1 MNRRLWIF
9 LWWLICS
16 QIAYGQIGNKGV
28 PNIRNFTY
36 DQYHAGAQN
45 WSILQDDQGKM
56 LFGNNYGLLE
66 YNGND
71 WSLITQPTNK
81 TVVWSIY
88 KGRDSIIYVG
98 AQNEFG
104 YLKTNN
110 AGQKRYISLLPK
122 VPEGSRQFSDIWSI
136 LETSSGIHFHARNA
150 IYIYNDDTIQ
160 VINTPM
166 IDGFSKIGDSILVQD
181 RLFNIYVVKP
191 DGLRKVMNG
200 TDVRHTV
207 LRIFDNHHGGL
218 HLVTQH
224 HGILTCENGEIVP
237 EKHISSSFMQTHK
250 IQCLYKLR
258 NDYLA
263 VGTVGAGLLILD
275 DAFRPIQWLSKS
287 NGLQSNTILAIGSDH
302 IGNLWVATETG
313 IDYVQTAIPLYKI
326 ADNYE
331 LEGTV
336 SSTLIHNDRLYVG
349 TNSGVFYTAWN
360 DQENP
365 LAPTLQFKQVTGLS
379 GQVWNLHQIDDQ
391 IYVCQHEGL
400 YRIVNNSAVRIFE
413 ATGVWNL
420 KPIRESA
427 PQYYL
432 QGAYDGIHLFER
444 SGGDLKYIRKI
455 EGFNETSRII
465 ELDDKNNIWMAHGYK
480 GIYKLRLDQE
490 MKRFTEVKLY
500 KKEQGFPTSLFINL
514 FKVRN
519 KILFGTERGT
529 YQYDYALDSMV
540 ADPLFMSILGNTQH
554 IRLLKED
561 DGNVWYI
568 KGQDMHDEMGIIDFY
583 DNEKYEVT
591 KAPLQHLKGRF
602 NPGFENINILS
613 KDAVLF
619 GTKNGIVLFDRT
631 GNRNYTK
638 PYLASITEV
647 RCVANDSLLYG
658 QLPIDQ
664 QKPILDHVG
673 TVVLPYDQNSIRFYY
688 SSDYFESPDQTTF
701 NYYLEGFDKSWF
713 TGEHELSKTYT
724 NLPPGDYTFRV
735 KAINVYGFESKEGH
749 YSFKILPPWYLTPI
763 AKVAY
768 VVVLLLLG
776 AGMMKLY
783 RMRIESAQNKER
795 LAQMD
800 VLQKNR
806 EEYHAEKLLTE
817 QELITLKNE
826 KLEAEIAI
834 SRSKMDVLNAE
845 MAASI
850 MMITQKN
857 GVLIKVREDLE
868 SLLKKAKDS
877 NKELIQRVIK
887 HINQDID
894 TDQDWRQFKI
904 HFDKVHED
912 FLERLKCQYPDI
924 TPKDLQLAAY
934 LRLNLSSKEIASMMN
949 ITIRSIEGC
958 RYRLR
963 KHLNLSSETN
973 LSEFILKF

>member
-1 MNRRLWIF
+1 M
-9 LWWLICS
+9 
-16 QIAYGQIGNKGV
+16 

-36 DQYHAGAQN
+36 DEYQAGAQN

-66 YNGND
+66 YNGRD

-88 KGRDSIIYVG
+88 KGRDSTIYVG

-110 AGQKRYISLLPK
+110 AGQKRYISLLSK
-122 VPEGSRQFSDIWSI
+122 VPEDSRQFSDIWSI
-136 LETSSGIHFHARNA
+136 LETSSGIHFHARGA
-150 IYIYNDDTIQ
+150 VYIYKDDTIK
-160 VINTPM
+160 VVSTPM

-181 RLFNIYVVKP
+181 RSFNIYVVRP
-191 DGLRKVMNG
+191 TGLRKVISG
-200 TDVRHTV
+200 ADVQGTV

-218 HLVTQH
+218 QLVTQD
-224 HGILTCENGEIVP
+224 HGILTFENGQIVP
-237 EKHISSSFMQTHK
+237 KKHISSAFMQSHK

-275 DAFRPIQWLSKS
+275 DAFRPIQWLNKS

-336 SSTLIHNDRLYVG
+336 STTLIHNDKLYVG
-349 TNSGVFYTAWN
+349 TNSGVFYTEWN

-365 LAPTLQFKQVTGLS
+365 LTPTLHFKQITGLS
-379 GQVWNLHQIDDQ
+379 GQVWNLHLIDGQ

-400 YRIVNNSAVRIFE
+400 YRVEGSSAIRIFE
-413 ATGVWNL
+413 GTGAWNL
-420 KPIRESA
+420 TPIQKSD
-427 PQYYL
+427 PKYYL

-444 SGGDLKYIRKI
+444 SNGNLRYLRKI
-455 EGFNETSRII
+455 EGFEETSRII

-480 GIYKLRLDQE
+480 GIYRLRLDQAME
-490 MKRFTEVKLY
+490 RFAEVKLY
-500 KKEQGFPTSLFINL
+500 KKEHGFPTSLFVNL
-514 FKVRN
+514 FKVKN
-519 KILFGTERGT
+519 QVLFGTERGT

-540 ADPLFMSILGNTQH
+540 ADPLYTRILGNTQH

-561 DGNVWYI
+561 DGKVWYI
-568 KGQDMHDEMGIIDFY
+568 KGQDMRDEMGIIDFY

-591 KAPLQHLKGRF
+591 KAPLQHLQGRF
-602 NPGFENINILS
+602 NPGFESINSLS
-613 KDAVLF
+613 QNAVLF

-631 GNRNYTK
+631 VNRNYAK

-647 RCVANDSLLYG
+647 RCVPNDSLLYG

-664 QKPILDHVG
+664 QKPISDHVDPP
-673 TVVLPYDQNSIRFYY
+673 VLRYDQNSIRFYY
-688 SSDYFESPDQTTF
+688 ASDYFESPDQTSF
-701 NYYLEGFDKSWF
+701 SYYLEGFDKSWF

-724 NLPPGDYTFRV
+724 NLPAGEYIFRV
-735 KAINVYGFESKEGH
+735 KATNVYGFESKEAH
-749 YSFKILPPWYLTPI
+749 YSFKILPPWYMTRM
-763 AKVAY
+763 AKIAY
-768 VVVLLLLG
+768 VITFLLIGVGL
-776 AGMMKLY
+776 MKLY
-783 RMRIESAQNKER
+783 RKRIENAQNKER

-806 EEYHAEKLLTE
+806 EEYNAEKLLTE

-868 SLLKKAKDS
+868 RLLKKAKDS

-912 FLERLKCQYPDI
+912 FLERLKCQFPDI

-973 LSEFILKF
+973 LSEFIIKF

>member
-1 MNRRLWIF
+1 MLLWG
-9 LWWLICS
+9 LICG

-36 DQYHAGAQN
+36 DEYQAGAQN
-45 WSILQDDQGKM
+45 WSILQDDQGRM

-66 YNGND
+66 YNGRD

-88 KGRDSIIYVG
+88 KGRDSTIYIG

-104 YLKTNN
+104 YLKINN
-110 AGQKRYISLLPK
+110 AGQKRYISLLSK
-122 VPEGSRQFSDIWSI
+122 VPEDSREFSDIWAI
-136 LETSSGIHFHARNA
+136 LETSSGIHFHARGA
-150 IYIYNDDTIQ
+150 VYIYKDDTIN
-160 VINTPM
+160 VIKTPM

-181 RLFNIYVVKP
+181 RSFNIYVVKP
-191 DGLRKVMNG
+191 TGLRKVISG
-200 TDVRHTV
+200 ADVQGTV

-218 HLVTQH
+218 QLVTQD
-224 HGILTCENGEIVP
+224 HGILTFENGKIVP
-237 EKHISSSFMQTHK
+237 EKHISSAFMQGHK

-275 DAFRPIQWLSKS
+275 DAFRPIQWLNKS

-336 SSTLIHNDRLYVG
+336 SSTLIHNDKLYVG
-349 TNSGVFYTAWN
+349 TNSGVFYTEWN

-365 LAPTLQFKQVTGLS
+365 LTPTLHFKQIKGLS
-379 GQVWNLHQIDDQ
+379 GQVWNLHLIDGQ

-400 YRIVNNSAVRIFE
+400 YRIEGSSAIRIFE
-413 ATGVWNL
+413 GTGVWNL
-420 KPIRESA
+420 IPIREGN
-427 PQYYL
+427 PKYYL
-432 QGAYDGIHLFER
+432 QGAYDGIHLFEL
-444 SGGDLKYIRKI
+444 SDGDFRYLRKI
-455 EGFNETSRII
+455 EGFEETSRII

-480 GIYKLRLDQE
+480 GIYRLRLDQA
-490 MKRFTEVKLY
+490 MKRFAEVKLY
-500 KKEQGFPTSLFINL
+500 KKEHGFPTSLFVNL
-514 FKVRN
+514 FKVKN
-519 KILFGTERGT
+519 QVLFGTERGT
-529 YQYDYALDSMV
+529 YQYDYALDTMV
-540 ADPLFMSILGNTQH
+540 ADPLYTRILGNTQH

-561 DGNVWYI
+561 DGKIWYI

-591 KAPLQHLKGRF
+591 KAPLQHLQGRF
-602 NPGFENINILS
+602 NPGFENINSLS
-613 KDAVLF
+613 QNAVLF

-631 GNRNYTK
+631 VNRNYAK

-647 RCVANDSLLYG
+647 RCVTNDSLLYG

-664 QKPILDHVG
+664 QKPISDHVDPP
-673 TVVLPYDQNSIRFYY
+673 LLRYDQNAIRFYY
-688 SSDYFESPDQTTF
+688 ASDYFESPDQTSYS
-701 NYYLEGFDKSWF
+701 YYLEGFDKSWF

-724 NLPPGDYTFRV
+724 NLPAGEYIFRV
-735 KAINVYGFESKEGH
+735 KATNVYGFESKEAH
-749 YSFKILPPWYLTPI
+749 YSFKVLPPWYLTTM

-768 VVVLLLLG
+768 VITFLLIGVGL
-776 AGMMKLY
+776 MKLY
-783 RMRIESAQNKER
+783 RKRIENAQKKER

-800 VLQKNR
+800 VLQRNR
-806 EEYHAEKLLTE
+806 EEYNAEKLLTE

-912 FLERLKCQYPDI
+912 FLERLKCQFPDI

-973 LSEFILKF
+973 LSEFIIKF

>member
-1 MNRRLWIF
+1 VNQRLFIL
-9 LWWLICS
+9 LWGLICG

-36 DQYHAGAQN
+36 DEYQAGAQN

-66 YNGND
+66 YNGRD

-88 KGRDSIIYVG
+88 KGRDSTIFVG

-110 AGQKRYISLLPK
+110 AGQKRYISLLSK
-122 VPEGSRQFSDIWSI
+122 VPDDSREFSDIWAI
-136 LETSSGIHFHARNA
+136 LETSSGIHFHARGA
-150 IYIYNDDTIQ
+150 VYIYKDDTIK
-160 VINTPM
+160 VVNTPM

-181 RLFNIYVVKP
+181 RSFNIYVVKP
-191 DGLRKVMNG
+191 TGLRKVISG
-200 TDVRHTV
+200 ADVQGTV

-218 HLVTQH
+218 QLVTQH
-224 HGILTCENGEIVP
+224 HGILTFENGEIVP
-237 EKHISSSFMQTHK
+237 EKHISSAFMQGHK

-275 DAFRPIQWLSKS
+275 DAFRPIQWLNKS

-336 SSTLIHNDRLYVG
+336 SSTLIHNDKLYVG
-349 TNSGVFYTAWN
+349 TNSGVFYTEWN

-365 LAPTLQFKQVTGLS
+365 LTPTLHFKQITGLS
-379 GQVWNLHQIDDQ
+379 GQVWNLHLIDGQ

-400 YRIVNNSAVRIFE
+400 YRIEGSSAIRIFE
-413 ATGVWNL
+413 GTGVWNL
-420 KPIRESA
+420 IPIREGN
-427 PQYYL
+427 PKYYL
-432 QGAYDGIHLFER
+432 QGAYDGIHLFEL
-444 SGGDLKYIRKI
+444 SDGDFRYLRKI
-455 EGFNETSRII
+455 EGFEETSRII

-480 GIYKLRLDQE
+480 GIYRLRLDQA
-490 MKRFTEVKLY
+490 MKRFAEVKLY
-500 KKEQGFPTSLFINL
+500 KKEHGFPTSLFVNL
-514 FKVRN
+514 FKVKN
-519 KILFGTERGT
+519 QVLFGTERGT
-529 YQYDYALDSMV
+529 YQYDYALDTMV
-540 ADPLFMSILGNTQH
+540 ADPLYTRILGNTQH

-561 DGNVWYI
+561 DGKIWYI

-591 KAPLQHLKGRF
+591 KAPLQHLQGRF
-602 NPGFENINILS
+602 NPGFENINSLS
-613 KDAVLF
+613 QNAVLF

-631 GNRNYTK
+631 VNRNYAK

-647 RCVANDSLLYG
+647 RCVTNDSLLYG

-664 QKPILDHVG
+664 QKPISDHVDPP
-673 TVVLPYDQNSIRFYY
+673 LLRYDQNAIRFYY
-688 SSDYFESPDQTTF
+688 ASDYFESPDQTSYS
-701 NYYLEGFDKSWF
+701 YYLEGFDKSWF

-724 NLPPGDYTFRV
+724 NLPAGEYIFRV
-735 KAINVYGFESKEGH
+735 KATNVYGFESKEAH
-749 YSFKILPPWYLTPI
+749 YSFKVLPPWYLTTT

-768 VVVLLLLG
+768 VITFLLIGVGL
-776 AGMMKLY
+776 MKLY
-783 RMRIESAQNKER
+783 RKRIENAQKKER

-800 VLQKNR
+800 VLQRNR
-806 EEYHAEKLLTE
+806 EEYNAEKLLTE

-912 FLERLKCQYPDI
+912 FLERLKCQFPDI

-973 LSEFILKF
+973 LSEFIIKF